1 MTHDWPGNIRELEN
15 VMRKLLVLRDS
26 DMVCE
31 ELQRTRRKVSFGQP
45 ALPAPVPEP
54 QPAPAAPAFW
64 EQDAVSNGRRQME
77 RIDPV
82 LPAAQEQNAM
92 AAVAGADSAP
102 MLERVD
108 QAKKS
113 AEASVILSALNKT
126 RWNRRQAADLLQ
138 VDYKA
143 LLYKMKKLQISA

>member
-1 MTHDWPGNIRELEN
+1 MKSCNGP
-15 VMRKLLVLRDS
+15 
-26 DMVCE
+26 
-31 ELQRTRRKVSFGQP
+31 RRKVSFGPPTP
-45 ALPAPVPEP
+45 AIAAPEP
-54 QPAPAAPAFW
+54 PVATAVPYAW
-64 EQDAVSNGRRQME
+64 ESDALAGGRRQIE
-77 RIDPV
+77 S
-82 LPAAQEQNAM
+82 
-92 AAVAGADSAP
+92 ADSALPVGMEQSAESP

-138 VDYKA
+138 IDYKA